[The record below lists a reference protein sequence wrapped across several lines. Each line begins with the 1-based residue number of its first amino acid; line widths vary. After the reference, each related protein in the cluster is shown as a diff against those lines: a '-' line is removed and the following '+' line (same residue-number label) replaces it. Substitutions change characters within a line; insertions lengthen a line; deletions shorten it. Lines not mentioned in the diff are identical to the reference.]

1 MVSTWSPVGLK
12 LVLVDLGLKLL
23 CNRIFNVLLSLEFLV
38 KKLKIKFEKGLT
50 IISQFGQ
57 LFVHKNESRVPIQV

>member
-1 MVSTWSPVGLK
+1 MFKTLSSKFVKSG
-12 LVLVDLGLKLL
+12 
-23 CNRIFNVLLSLEFLV
+23 IFDVLLSLEFLV